1 MQARSF
7 LTALAAAALSLVL
20 VTTGLL
26 WGLERRSPLH
36 LVDQPLHLPRAARF
50 VPRDSALSL
59 HWLADS
65 ARLPAYAQAVAPP
78 RLRRAARDGMHQWRD
93 GAFAL
98 AGLDF
103 DAELASWVGP
113 ELSLTLLDA
122 SDTPGWVLAMTSKD
136 SDGARRFL
144 QRFWQTRSLAGT
156 DLVISSYRGMG
167 LISGRG
173 ALQGRQQQPLA
184 TALIDDD
191 LLLLASGRG
200 VLERALDVSQL
211 QQQHQLGDEQL
222 GREIAALGQGMAL
235 MTASPEALQRW
246 FDLPPALSGLEGMVA
261 AVQAENADLLV
272 EGRLRW
278 QEPIDA
284 KPWSVQRDLVSGSG
298 GRASLMA
305 QLQNPRRLLDPD
317 EVHPLA
323 QWLGPVLRRQLAH
336 QPAALALLAL
346 DEGPLLL
353 QQQPEGWLL
362 ATNQGQPD
370 LSAVDDQLKAQGLAQ
385 SDLSGDGESIQ
396 VWTRLTRQRGR
407 NAGVEA
413 SLAMARSTDAD
424 RDWWAE
430 TLPALMQ
437 RQDLRSL
444 EPREQQWRNLSH
456 HQASPVQALMLA
468 AQPARTV
475 LAEWKPWALL
485 QAMAGQTLQP
495 RIQGLSLG
503 LEVDRQDEGSSV
515 LPLHARL
522 ELG

>member
-7 LTALAAAALSLVL
+7 LTALAAALLSLVL

-50 VPRDSALSL
+50 VPRDAALSL
-59 HWLADS
+59 HWLADT

-78 RLRRAARDGMHQWRD
+78 RQRRAARDGMRQWRD

-103 DAELASWVGP
+103 DAELAGWVGP

-122 SDTPGWVLAMTSKD
+122 SDTPGWVLALTSSD

-156 DLVISSYRGMG
+156 DLQISSYRGMG

-173 ALQGRQQQPLA
+173 ALVGREPQPLA
-184 TALIDDD
+184 SALIDED
-191 LLLLASGRG
+191 LVLLASGRG
-200 VLERALDVSQL
+200 VLERVLDVSQL

-222 GREIAALGQGMAL
+222 GREMAELDHGMAL
-235 MTASPEALQRW
+235 LTASPEALRRW
-246 FDLPPALSGLEGMVA
+246 FDLPTALSGLEGMVA
-261 AVQAENADLLV
+261 ALQAENADLLM

-278 QEPIDA
+278 QETIEA
-284 KPWSVQRDLVSGSG
+284 EPWPVQRDLVSGSG

-305 QLQNPRRLLDPD
+305 QLQNPHRLLDPD
-317 EVHPLA
+317 EGHPLA
-323 QWLGPVLRRQLAH
+323 QWLGPVLKQRLAQ
-336 QPAALALLAL
+336 QPAALAVLEL
-346 DEGPLLL
+346 DEGPLLW
-353 QQQPEGWLL
+353 QQQDEGWLL
-362 ATNQGQPD
+362 ASGHDEPD

-407 NAGVEA
+407 SAGVEA
-413 SLAMARSTDAD
+413 SLALARSTDND

-430 TLPALMQ
+430 TLPALTQ
-437 RQDLRSL
+437 RQDVRAL
-444 EPREQQWRNLSH
+444 EPRLHQWRNLSRL
-456 HQASPVQALMLA
+456 QSAPVQSLMLA
-468 AQPARTV
+468 STPARAV
-475 LAEWKPWALL
+475 LAQWQPWSLL
-485 QAMAGQTLQP
+485 QAMAGQTLQS
-495 RIQGLSLG
+495 RIQGLSLS
-503 LEVDRQDEGSSV
+503 LEADRQDEGSSV